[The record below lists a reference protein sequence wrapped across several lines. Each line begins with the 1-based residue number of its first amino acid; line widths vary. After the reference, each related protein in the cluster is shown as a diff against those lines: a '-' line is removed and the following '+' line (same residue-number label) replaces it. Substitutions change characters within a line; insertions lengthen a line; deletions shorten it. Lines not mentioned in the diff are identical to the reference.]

1 MTTITKTI
9 YLHMVS
15 TPGEAPHF
23 VVNDSNMDTIDSYS
37 IADMQTVSFELP
49 DPKQV
54 RERSIAE
61 LETQRDKARAE
72 SAVTITDIDNAIA
85 NLLGAKYE
93 EN

>member
-1 MTTITKTI
+1 
-9 YLHMVS
+9 MVS

-23 VVNDSNMDTIDSYS
+23 VINDSNMDTIDSYS
-37 IADMQTVSFELP
+37 IADMQEVSFELP

-61 LETQRDKARAE
+61 LEAQRDKARAE

-85 NLLGAKYE
+85 NLYGVKFDE
-93 EN
+93 DH